1 MKTGKYLLLLFCFIL
16 VAGCA
21 LLRWRGA
28 EIYPLSYDQ
37 TYEMAIDAMDDLDPW
52 RLLRTDYANGII
64 IVGYEEY
71 MRPPQQVQFIVKR
84 IEPFRTKVELD
95 GHWPSPLNQKFFKAM
110 DKRVENRILTYP
122 T

>member
-1 MKTGKYLLLLFCFIL
+1 MKLGKNLILISCLLLI
-16 VAGCA
+16 AGCT

-37 TYEMAIDAMDDLDPW
+37 TYEMALDSMDELDPW
-52 RLLRTDYANGII
+52 KLIRTDYTNGV
-64 IVGYEEY
+64 IVLGYEEY
-71 MRPPQQVQFIVKR
+71 LRPPQQVRFIVKR

-95 GHWPSPLNQKFFKAM
+95 GDWPSPLNQKFFKAM
-110 DKRVENRILTYP
+110 DERVENRILTYP